1 VDRAADGRVDRDHL
15 GEELSERGLVEPSVR
30 REASDLDWVPPS
42 PPDAPGGDG
51 WEGGGSWPPV
61 SNARLGM
68 WMLILA
74 EVMFFGGMVAAFLM
88 LRMNATEWPPAQQ
101 PRLPVGVTAVNTAV
115 LLASSAT
122 LARALRAVRAGERR
136 GLTTWLGRTA
146 LLGSLFLL
154 VQGAEWGRMVGFGL
168 TVSSGAYGA
177 TFYTLIGTHGA
188 HVLGALAWL
197 ALVRAAAVRGR
208 YTARDHVGVATC
220 AMYWHFVVALW
231 PILYLLVYL
240 L

>member
-1 VDRAADGRVDRDHL
+1 
-15 GEELSERGLVEPSVR
+15 
-30 REASDLDWVPPS
+30 
-42 PPDAPGGDG
+42 
-51 WEGGGSWPPV
+51 
-61 SNARLGM
+61 M

-88 LRMNATEWPPAQQ
+88 LRMNATEWPPPEQ

-115 LLASSAT
+115 LLASSVTA
-122 LARALRAVRAGERR
+122 AWALRAARADNRR
-136 GLTTWLGRTA
+136 GLVTWLGRTA
-146 LLGSLFLL
+146 ILGSVFLL
-154 VQGAEWGRMVGFGL
+154 VQGAEWVRLVGFGL
-168 TVSSGAYGA
+168 TVSSGVYGA

-188 HVLGALAWL
+188 HVLGALTWL
-197 ALVRAAAVRGR
+197 GLVLAGAARGG
-208 YTARDHVGVATC
+208 YTGRDHVGVATC

>member
-1 VDRAADGRVDRDHL
+1 
-15 GEELSERGLVEPSVR
+15 LSERGLVEPPAKR
-30 REASDLDWVPPS
+30 RAGDLDWLPPG
-42 PPDAPGGDG
+42 PPDASDGGRWDG
-51 WEGGGSWPPV
+51 AGSWPPV

-88 LRMNATEWPPAQQ
+88 LRMNATEWPPAEQ
-101 PRLPVGVTAVNTAV
+101 PRLPVGVTAANTVV
-115 LLASSAT
+115 LLASSVT
-122 LARALRAVRAGERR
+122 LALGIMAVRADDRR
-136 GLTTWLGRTA
+136 GLTVWLGRTA
-146 LLGSLFLL
+146 ILGSLFLL
-154 VQGAEWGRMVGFGL
+154 VQGAEWVRLVGFGL

-188 HVLGALAWL
+188 HVLGALIWL
-197 ALVRAAAVRGR
+197 ALVRAAAARGR
-208 YTARDHVGVATC
+208 YGARDHVGVATC